1 MVLLWLVILKRVV
14 VSVRLLMVALVVL
27 GLVVMLNG
35 QVAEGELAQCFGVMG
50 RQHQAEVIDAGRRWR
65 CRWQSLRHLAVHV
78 ATEDE
83 RDRLASRMT
92 FPEHIQARQ
101 ILWIEAQFDAPTN
114 QRLVDGVPIASQRD
128 RGGGGDAAHD
138 RPAEGFAEQRWLDGV
153 EWTVAGEALDGR
165 LASLGVH
172 ARVAYLFGP
181 GHEPIVELLEAGDA
195 QGLGREQEPLSDV
208 AAEPLLFSASLRSI
222 RPTVDQADAEHRAA
236 AFKGGVTKRRSVVDV
251 QLLR

>member
-1 MVLLWLVILKRVV
+1 MVLLWLVILSVV

-27 GLVVMLNG
+27 GLVVILNG
-35 QVAEGELAQCFGVMG
+35 QVAEGELAQRFGVMG

-65 CRWQSLRHLAVHV
+65 RGWQSLRHLAMHV

-92 FPEHIQARQ
+92 FPVHVQARQ

-128 RGGGGDAAHD
+128 RGGRGDAAHD
-138 RPAEGFAEQRWLDGV
+138 RPAEGFAEQRWFDGV
-153 EWTVAGEALDGR
+153 EGTVAGEALDGR

-172 ARVAYLFGP
+172 ARVAHLLGP
-181 GHEPIVELLEAGDA
+181 GREAIVELLEAGNA
-195 QGLGREQEPLSDV
+195 LGLGLEQEPLSNI
-208 AAEPLLFSASLRSI
+208 AAEPPLFC
-222 RPTVDQADAEHRAA
+222 
-236 AFKGGVTKRRSVVDV
+236 
-251 QLLR
+251 

>member
-14 VSVRLLMVALVVL
+14 VRVRLLMVALVVL
-27 GLVVMLNG
+27 GLVVILTG
-35 QVAEGELAQCFGVMG
+35 QVAEGELTQRFGVMG
-50 RQHQAEVIDAGRRWR
+50 RQHQAEVIDAGRGWR
-65 CRWQSLRHLAVHV
+65 RGWQSLRHLAMHM
-78 ATEDE
+78 ASKDE

-172 ARVAYLFGP
+172 ARVAHLLGP
-181 GHEPIVELLEAGDA
+181 GHEAIVELLEAGNA
-195 QGLGREQEPLSDV
+195 LGLGLEQEPLSDV
-208 AAEPLLFSASLRSI
+208 AAKPFLFSATLRSV
-222 RPTVDQADAEHRAA
+222 RPAVDQADAEHRAA
-236 AFKGGVTKRRSVVDV
+236 AFK
-251 QLLR
+251 